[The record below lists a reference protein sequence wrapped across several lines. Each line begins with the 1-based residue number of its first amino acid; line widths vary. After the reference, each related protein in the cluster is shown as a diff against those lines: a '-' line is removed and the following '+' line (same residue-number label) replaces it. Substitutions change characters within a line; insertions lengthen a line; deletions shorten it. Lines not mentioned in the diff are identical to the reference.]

1 VNKPISELTL
11 REMIEQNRL
20 ETEIRPGS
28 TAASGTEV
36 SSAVVLGTAALGTAV
51 LGGAVSTPVTRRGF
65 LAGISAGSLLLMCRV
80 GLGDDAKVADPSKVN
95 ADTFAPDLW
104 VSIAPD
110 GIVTI
115 LASRSEMGTGCRTGL
130 PTVLA
135 DELEADWSRVV
146 IKQAKGDRRLGDQNT
161 DGSNS
166 IRSFFDTMRTT
177 GAIARTMLERA
188 AAQQWKV
195 DPSECYAELHQVKH
209 KGTDKAIGFGD
220 LVAVA
225 RKLEVP
231 AKKSV
236 KFKPRDKWR
245 YIGKETPIT
254 DLQKIVTGQAVYG
267 IDARLPNQLFAVMAR
282 PPVVGGKLKS
292 VDDSAAKAVPGVVA
306 IVKLPGFQGAPT
318 FQPLGGVAVCAT
330 NTWAAMQGR
339 DALKIE
345 WEHGENASYDTE
357 KFAKSLKETVNQP
370 GTALRT
376 AGDAKTAIA
385 GAAKV
390 IKADYSVPH
399 LAHASMET
407 TCAVADV
414 RTDAGGKVTK
424 CYVQCATQNPQ
435 AVQQTV
441 GPAMGIPNG
450 KVEVDVTLL
459 GSAFGRKSKP
469 DYCAEAALLSRELKR
484 PVHMTW
490 TREDDL
496 QHDYFHA
503 ISAIHCEAA
512 VGENGRP
519 MAWLQ
524 RVAYPTIGS
533 TFSKGA
539 DRPATFEAEM
549 GHTDLPYDVPNL
561 QLEVCRAK
569 AHTRIGWLR
578 SVCHIQQNFAV
589 GSFVDELAHAVSR
602 DPYEYLLD
610 ALGDDRLLDS
620 KAARLSNSG
629 AKGRDYAYDIGR
641 LKNVVRRAAQNADWA
656 RHKSLPKGRG
666 LGIACARS
674 FLGYTG
680 HVVEVSVSR
689 DGKLS
694 IDRIWCSI
702 DTGTVVNPDR
712 VKAQIQ
718 GGAVMACSQAV
729 SGELTFKNGR
739 PVQTNY
745 DSFHVAKMSEAPKEV
760 VVDIVES
767 TYGPAGVGEVGVPST
782 APALCNAIFAATG
795 LRIRDLP
802 IKNHNLSWS

>member
-1 VNKPISELTL
+1 MNKPTSEMTL
-11 REMIEQNRL
+11 RELIEQNRRD
-20 ETEIRPGS
+20 TEISP
-28 TAASGTEV
+28 AAATD
-36 SSAVVLGTAALGTAV
+36 LDTAV
-51 LGGAVSTPVTRRGF
+51 LSTAVLNPVTRRGF
-65 LAGISAGSLLLMCRV
+65 LAGLSAGSLLLMCRV
-80 GLGDDAKVADPSKVN
+80 GVGNTAEIADPAKVN
-95 ADTFAPDLW
+95 AEAFAPDLW

-110 GIVTI
+110 GTVTI

-135 DELEADWSRVV
+135 DEMEADWSRVV
-146 IKQAKGDRRLGDQNT
+146 IKQAQGDRRLGDQNT

-166 IRSFFDTMRTT
+166 IRFFFDTMRTA
-177 GAIARTMLERA
+177 GAVARTMLERA

-209 KGTDKAIGFGD
+209 RGTGKVLGFGE
-220 LVAVA
+220 LVATA
-225 RKLEVP
+225 RKLELP

-245 YIGKETPIT
+245 YIGKDTPIT
-254 DLQKIVTGQAVYG
+254 DLNKIVTGRAVYG
-267 IDARLPNQLFAVMAR
+267 IDARLPNQLFAVAAR
-282 PPVVGGKLKS
+282 PPVVGGKVKS

-306 IVKLPGFQGAPT
+306 VVKLPGFAGAPT

-330 NTWAAMQGR
+330 NTWAAWQGR
-339 DALKIE
+339 DALKLE
-345 WEHGENASYDTE
+345 WEHGANAVYDTE
-357 KFAKSLKETVNQP
+357 QFAKSLKQSVNKP
-370 GTALRT
+370 GTAVRT
-376 AGDAKTAIA
+376 AGHAADAIA
-385 GAAKV
+385 GATKV
-390 IKADYSVPH
+390 VKADYSVPH

-414 RTDAGGKVTK
+414 QTDASGKVTR
-424 CYVQCATQNPQ
+424 CYVLCATQNPQ
-435 AVQQTV
+435 AVQQSV
-441 GPAMGIPNG
+441 GPAMGIPND

-469 DYCAEAALLSRELKR
+469 DYCVEAAMLSRELKR

-496 QHDYFHA
+496 QHDYYHA

-512 VGENGRP
+512 LGENGRP
-519 MAWLQ
+519 VAWLQ

-539 DRPATFEAEM
+539 DRPATFEVEM
-549 GHTDLPYDVPNL
+549 GLTDLPYDVPNI

-589 GSFVDELAHAVSR
+589 GSFVDELAHAAGR

-610 ALGDDRLLDS
+610 ALGDDRVVAS
-620 KAARLSNSG
+620 SNRG

-641 LKNVVRRAAQNADWA
+641 LKNVVKRVAKNADWA
-656 RHKSLPKGRG
+656 RHKSLPKGHA
-666 LGIACARS
+666 LGIACCRS

-680 HVVEVSVSR
+680 HVVEVTVTR
-689 DGKLS
+689 DGKLT

-702 DTGTVVNPDR
+702 DSGTIVNPDR
-712 VKAQIQ
+712 VKAQVQ
-718 GGAVMACSQAV
+718 GAAVMACSHAV
-729 SGELTFKNGR
+729 FGEVTFKQGR
-739 PVQTNY
+739 TVQTNF
-745 DSFHVAKMSEAPKEV
+745 DSFHVAKLSEAPRDI
-760 VVDIVES
+760 VVDIVPSEAA
-767 TYGPAGVGEVGVPST
+767 PAGVGETGVPST

-795 LRIRDLP
+795 KRIRDLP
-802 IKNHNLSWS
+802 IKNCNLSWS